1 MHYPRSASVV
11 IGALIAAV
19 AMVDPVAA
27 QASATVELIDELN
40 LKLLYVAIPITLLV
54 EGILIYAVIRFRDND
69 EARPTEENR
78 RLEITW
84 TVATAIILV
93 FVGVASYGVL
103 ADENV
108 TYTPGAEMQGE
119 VVVVEAEA
127 YQWGWEMT
135 YPEEGEITT
144 GTEIVIPADRPV
156 RFDITSRDVI
166 HGFAVPELGLK
177 QDAFPQQV
185 NSLQTVAYEEGTYQG
200 YCTEYCG
207 VAHSQMYFTVEVVS
221 EEEYEAWLADQ
232 QAQ

>member
-1 MHYPRSASVV
+1 MQAPRLGSII

-27 QASATVELIDELN
+27 QASATIELIDELN

-54 EGILIYAVIRFRDND
+54 EGILIYAILRFRDNED
-69 EARPTEENR
+69 PKPTEENR

-84 TVATAIILV
+84 TIATAIILV

-103 ADENV
+103 ADEAV
-108 TYTPGAEMQGE
+108 TYTPDAEIQGD

-135 YPEEGEITT
+135 YPDEEIST

-221 EEEYEAWLADQ
+221 EEEYESWLAEQ
-232 QAQ
+232 KAQ

>member
-1 MHYPRSASVV
+1 MQAPRLGSII

-27 QASATVELIDELN
+27 QASATIELIDELN

-54 EGILIYAVIRFRDND
+54 EGILIYAILRFRDNED
-69 EARPTEENR
+69 PKPTEENR

-84 TVATAIILV
+84 TIATAIILV

-103 ADENV
+103 ADEAV
-108 TYTPGAEMQGE
+108 TYTPDAEIQGD

-135 YPEEGEITT
+135 YPDEEIST

-185 NSLQTVAYEEGTYQG
+185 NSLQTVGYEEGTYQG

-221 EEEYEAWLADQ
+221 EEEYESWLAEQ
-232 QAQ
+232 KAQ

>member
-1 MHYPRSASVV
+1 MQAPRLGSII

-27 QASATVELIDELN
+27 QASATIELIDELN

-54 EGILIYAVIRFRDND
+54 EGILIYAILRFRDNED
-69 EARPTEENR
+69 PKPTEENR

-84 TVATAIILV
+84 TIATAIILV

-103 ADENV
+103 ADEAV
-108 TYTPGAEMQGE
+108 TYTPDAELQGD

-135 YPEEGEITT
+135 YPDEEVST

-221 EEEYEAWLADQ
+221 EEEYESWLAEQ
-232 QAQ
+232 KAQ

>member
-1 MHYPRSASVV
+1 MQGPRVGSII
-11 IGALIAAV
+11 IGALIAGV
-19 AMVDPVAA
+19 ALVDPVGA

-54 EGILIYAVIRFRDND
+54 EGILIYAVFRFRDN
-69 EARPTEENR
+69 ESPQPTEENR

-103 ADENV
+103 ADEAV
-108 TYTPGAEMQGE
+108 TYTPDAEVDGDI
-119 VVVVEAEA
+119 VVVEAEA

-135 YPEEGEITT
+135 YPEEGITT
-144 GTEIVIPADRPV
+144 GTEVVIPADRPV

-177 QDAFPQQV
+177 QDAFPQQI
-185 NSLQTVAYEEGTYQG
+185 NSLQTTAYEEGTYQG

-221 EEEYEAWLADQ
+221 EEEYEAWVADQ

>member
-1 MHYPRSASVV
+1 MQHPRLGSLL

-19 AMVDPVAA
+19 ALVDPVAA

-54 EGILIYAVIRFRDND
+54 EGILIYAVFRFRDND
-69 EARPTEENR
+69 EPQPTEENR

-103 ADENV
+103 ADEAV
-108 TYTPGAEMQGE
+108 TYTPDAEVEGE

-135 YPEEGEITT
+135 YPEEGQITT
-144 GTEIVIPADRPV
+144 DGEVVIPADRPV

-185 NSLQTVAYEEGTYQG
+185 NSLQTTAYEEGTYQG

-221 EEEYEAWLADQ
+221 EEEYDAWLADQ

>member
-1 MHYPRSASVV
+1 MF
-11 IGALIAAV
+11 
-19 AMVDPVAA
+19 
-27 QASATVELIDELN
+27 
-40 LKLLYVAIPITLLV
+40 
-54 EGILIYAVIRFRDND
+54 RFRDND
-69 EARPTEENR
+69 EPQPTEENR

-103 ADENV
+103 ADEAV
-108 TYTPGAEMQGE
+108 TYTPDAEVEGE
-119 VVVVEAEA
+119 VVIVEAEA

-135 YPEEGEITT
+135 YPEEGQITT
-144 GTEIVIPADRPV
+144 DGEVVIPADRPV

-200 YCTEYCG
+200 YATVSAIA
-207 VAHSQMYFTVEVVS
+207 VAPVTVVPSTVSVVNPVS
-221 EEEYEAWLADQ
+221 NSSSRAARVSSPSSNSPSSSTSASRSICSWAD
-232 QAQ
+232 

>member
-1 MHYPRSASVV
+1 MEYPRLGSIL

-19 AMVDPVAA
+19 AIVDPVAA

-54 EGILIYAVIRFRDND
+54 EGILIYAVVRFRDND
-69 EARPTEENR
+69 EAQPTEENR

-103 ADENV
+103 ADESV
-108 TYTPGAEMQGE
+108 TYTPGAEMEGD

-127 YQWGWEMT
+127 YQWGWEMR
-135 YPEEGEITT
+135 YPQAGGVTT

-177 QDAFPQQV
+177 QDAFPEQV